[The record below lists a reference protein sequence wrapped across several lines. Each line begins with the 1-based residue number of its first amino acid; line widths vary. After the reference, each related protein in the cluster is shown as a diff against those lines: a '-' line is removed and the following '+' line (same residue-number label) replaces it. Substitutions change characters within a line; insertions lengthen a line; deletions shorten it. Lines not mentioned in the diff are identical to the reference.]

1 MRYHSL
7 LQEISMAE
15 KDNRIIENK
24 NTGIEQ
30 EYVEKIQKTRADTS
44 AIESQLQQVNQK
56 LNE

>member
-1 MRYHSL
+1 
-7 LQEISMAE
+7 MAE

-30 EYVEKIQKTRADTS
+30 EYVDKIQQARADTS

-56 LNE
+56 LSEEEKRVESV